1 MFDILNSVVII
12 KKKPPIIGYALF
24 AGGLSSVNGNLGT
37 SRKYTYST
45 LAASAGPNLQVSR
58 SWMASI
64 GNKEKGFLVGGEGA
78 MQQVSTALEELDFS
92 LDTFA
97 AGRSLGVAREGSTGA
112 SNNEYGYILGG
123 SMNGGNT
130 SVITKVTFATQVS
143 ESAGATANIFGSCP
157 TAVGDDLHFHLLG
170 DGYLVEKFIY
180 ATGAKTSS
188 YSLKDTRSYPASGS
202 TKTYGTIFGGYGQGY
217 TPTNACETLTYAT
230 GATTRI
236 NSLSTPRWRHTATG
250 DDTMAIVCAGYT
262 TNNSNLS
269 STEVHTYA
277 TKTFKSGTSL
287 QESRNVLSAL
297 TSTPG
302 HL

>member
-1 MFDILNSVVII
+1 M
-12 KKKPPIIGYALF
+12 
-24 AGGLSSVNGNLGT
+24 
-37 SRKYTYST
+37 
-45 LAASAGPNLQVSR
+45 AASAGPNLQVAR

-78 MQQVSTALEELDFS
+78 GQKSSTALEEHDFR
-92 LDTFA
+92 LDTFV
-97 AGRSLGVAREGSTGA
+97 AGRSLDVAREGSTGA

-130 SVITKVTFATQVS
+130 SAITKIIFATQVS
-143 ESAGATANIFGSCP
+143 SRDGSTANIFGSCP
-157 TAVGDDLHFHLLG
+157 TTVGDDLHFHLLG

-188 YSLKDTRSYPASGS
+188 RTLKDTRTHPASGS

-217 TPTNACETLTYAT
+217 TPTNSCETLTYAT

-250 DDTMAIVCAGYT
+250 DDTKAIVCAGYT
-262 TNNSNLS
+262 TYNSTLS